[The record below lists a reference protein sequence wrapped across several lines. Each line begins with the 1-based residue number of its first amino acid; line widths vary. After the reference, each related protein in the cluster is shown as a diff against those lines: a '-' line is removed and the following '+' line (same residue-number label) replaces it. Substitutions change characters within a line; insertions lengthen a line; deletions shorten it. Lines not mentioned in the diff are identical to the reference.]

1 MRIMAISRGRLL
13 RTGFVGGIVLAIS
26 GCASSGGT
34 TFQDDAAAY
43 KVLDATERGLIA
55 ALAPA
60 FLAGALP
67 TKNGLPVRDA
77 LVAAVRGFDTAL
89 SGLPPIDVAKIR
101 QLLGLLDNP
110 FLKPLAT
117 GIWSSWSG
125 ASTST
130 VTAFLN
136 RWRYS
141 PLVLFRGGYDVL
153 HQLTMAAWY
162 GQDRSWSAIGYP
174 GPPKLS

>member
-1 MRIMAISRGRLL
+1 MSISRGRLL
-13 RTGFVGGIVLAIS
+13 RTGFAGGIVLALA
-26 GCASSGGT
+26 GCAKSVGAP
-34 TFQDDAAAY
+34 FDDDAAAY
-43 KVLDATERGLIA
+43 KVLDASERTLIA

-67 TKNGLPVRDA
+67 TANGLPARDA

-89 SGLPPIDVAKIR
+89 SGLPPVDLAQIR

-110 FLKPLAT
+110 FVKPLAT
-117 GIWSSWSG
+117 GVWSSWSD
-125 ASTST
+125 ASSAT

-141 PLVLFRGGYDVL
+141 PIELFRGGYDVL
-153 HQLTMAAWY
+153 HQLTMAGWY
-162 GQDRSWSAIGYP
+162 GQDRAWNAIGYP
-174 GPPKLS
+174 GPPRLS